1 MSSSSSNYSAQI
13 RAERLISAGRL
24 VLAACALTAVAAA
37 PFDALHPTRQ
47 IAYPLLGAY
56 AAYALMVAVAVWRAP
71 RPLRRTRLATHLID
85 LVVFAVMYVFEQHVA
100 SGFFVFFVF
109 SLLSATLRWQWR
121 GTLFTAVTAFGVA
134 LVSALYQA
142 SSADEFESNRVL
154 IRGLYLS
161 VVAVLLGYLGI
172 YEVRLRREIARLASW
187 SSALPDDAEG
197 MIREV
202 LIRIA
207 DVLSAPRV
215 LLVWE
220 EREEPWVNVALWT
233 GRDLRWTREAP
244 NAMTP
249 PTAEHLASVDFF
261 CSDAAAATPTVV
273 YAVGDEF
280 QRWRGAP
287 LNPTLRAQFGI
298 RRVLAVRFES
308 STLTG
313 RIFWLD
319 KPRLSTDQLAF
330 GQLIAREVSN
340 RIDHFHLLA
349 DRWRAA
355 AEAERVRLARD
366 LHDGLLQ
373 SLTAMALKLEEVR
386 SLVDDQPVVAHKR
399 LLAIQRLIVAEQRYL
414 RFFIRHLKPF
424 ASPEPDA
431 SLDARLELLGQR
443 VELEWGVV
451 VDLKTTHIG
460 GPLSAPL
467 SDELYYLVSE
477 AVVNAA
483 RHAKASTVRV
493 ELDVGE
499 PHIDIVI
506 ADNGHGFSFRGR
518 YDHLALKAGKLA
530 PVTLGE
536 RVEALQGTLTIDSS
550 ESGARLEIV
559 VPRRPSESRAS

>member
-1 MSSSSSNYSAQI
+1 MRSSSQYSAQI
-13 RAERLISAGRL
+13 RAERLISAGRV

-37 PFDALHPTRQ
+37 PVDVFHPSRR
-47 IAYPLLGAY
+47 IAFPLLGAY
-56 AAYALMVAVAVWRAP
+56 ALYALVVAAAVWRTP
-71 RPLRRTRLATHLID
+71 RPLVRTRLATHLID

-142 SSADEFESNRVL
+142 SSADQFESNRVL

-161 VVAVLLGYLGI
+161 VVAVLLGYLGV
-172 YEVRLRREIARLASW
+172 YEVRLRREISRLASW

-220 EREEPWVNVALWT
+220 EREEPWLNVALWS
-233 GRDLRWTREAP
+233 GRDLHWTREAP
-244 NAMTP
+244 NALTP
-249 PTAEHLASVDFF
+249 PTAENLASVDFF
-261 CSDAAAATPTVV
+261 CSDAAATTPTVV
-273 YAVGDEF
+273 YAINDEF
-280 QRWRGAP
+280 RRWRGAP
-287 LNPTLRAQFGI
+287 LNPALRAQFAI
-298 RRVLAVRFES
+298 RRVLAVRFQS
-308 STLTG
+308 ATLTG

-386 SLVDDQPVVAHKR
+386 TLVDDEPVVAQKR

-431 SLDARLELLGQR
+431 SLAARLELLGQR

-451 VDLKTTHIG
+451 VDLQSAHIG
-460 GPLSAPL
+460 APLSARV

-499 PHIDIVI
+499 PRIEIVI
-506 ADNGHGFSFRGR
+506 ADNGHGFPFRGR
-518 YDHLALKAGKLA
+518 HDHVVLKASRLA
-530 PVTLGE
+530 PVTLSE

-550 ESGARLEIV
+550 ERGARIEIV
-559 VPRRPSESRAS
+559 VPRHPPESRPS

>member
-1 MSSSSSNYSAQI
+1 MSSSPNYSAQI

-24 VLAACALTAVAAA
+24 VLAACALTAVAATPA
-37 PFDALHPTRQ
+37 EAIHPTWR
-47 IAYPLLGAY
+47 IAYALLGSY
-56 AAYALMVAVAVWRAP
+56 AAYALVVAVAVWRAP
-71 RPLRRTRLATHLID
+71 RPLKRTRLVTHLID
-85 LVVFAVMYVFEQHVA
+85 LLVFAIMYVFEQHVA

-142 SSADEFESNRVL
+142 SSADQFESNRVL

-161 VVAVLLGYLGI
+161 VVAVLLGYLGV
-172 YEVRLRREIARLASW
+172 YEVRLRREISRLATW

-202 LIRIA
+202 LTRIA

-215 LLVWE
+215 LLMWE
-220 EREEPWVNVALWT
+220 EREEPWLNVALWT
-233 GRDLRWTREAP
+233 GRDLHWTREAP
-244 NAMTP
+244 DALTP
-249 PTAEHLASVDFF
+249 ATAEHLASVDFF
-261 CSDAAAATPTVV
+261 CSDAEAATPTVV
-273 YAVGDEF
+273 YAVDDEF
-280 QRWRGAP
+280 RRWRGAP
-287 LNPTLRAQFGI
+287 LNPTLRGQFNI

-330 GQLIAREVSN
+330 GKLIAREVAN

-366 LHDGLLQ
+366 LHDGLQQ

-386 SLVDDQPVVAHKR
+386 SLVDDEPVVAQKR

-414 RFFIRHLKPF
+414 RFFIRNLKPF

-451 VDLKTTHIG
+451 VDLRTTHVG
-460 GPLSAPL
+460 GPLSASL

-477 AVVNAA
+477 AIVNAA
-483 RHAKASTVRV
+483 RHAKASTARV
-493 ELDVGE
+493 ELDVRE
-499 PHIDIVI
+499 PQIEIVI
-506 ADNGHGFSFRGR
+506 ADNGHGFPFRGR
-518 YDHLALKAGKLA
+518 YDHVALKAGRLA

-536 RVEALQGTLTIDSS
+536 RVEALQGTLMIDSS
-550 ESGARLEIV
+550 EQGARIEIV
-559 VPRRPSESRAS
+559 IPRRSSESRVS